1 LALQSIATAPAADAR
16 LTPSDGAGVAAGRG
30 RRFGEGAKRT
40 ERAHEDRH
48 PRHRP
53 GRESTVFVSGNDDT
67 AKRTVIDLLTAFGH
81 EDVIDLG
88 GIATARGP
96 EMYLPLW
103 LRLMGPLGTAEF
115 NLLVVR

>member
-1 LALQSIATAPAADAR
+1 M
-16 LTPSDGAGVAAGRG
+16 
-30 RRFGEGAKRT
+30 
-40 ERAHEDRH
+40 
-48 PRHRP
+48 
-53 GRESTVFVSGNDDT
+53 
-67 AKRTVIDLLTAFGH
+67 LTAFGH

-88 GIATARGP
+88 GITTARGP